1 MYFQR
6 PWSRVLLYVARY
18 VHDHEDPNKFTGL
31 CCLLNMYLVRQ
42 ILSRFKRFQITVTV
56 DQRN

>member
-6 PWSRVLLYVARY
+6 PWSRVLYVARY
-18 VHDHEDPNKFTGL
+18 VHDHEDLNKFTGL
-31 CCLLNMYLVRQ
+31 CCLPNMYVVRQ
-42 ILSRFKRFQITVTV
+42 ILCRLKRYQTTVTV